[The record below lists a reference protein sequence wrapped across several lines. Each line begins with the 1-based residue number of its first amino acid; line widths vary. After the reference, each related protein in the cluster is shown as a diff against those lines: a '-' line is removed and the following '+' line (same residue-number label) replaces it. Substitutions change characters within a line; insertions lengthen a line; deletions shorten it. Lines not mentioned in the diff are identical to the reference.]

1 MVFAPKPLLGE
12 GCHSYVTV
20 MCIMTLLS
28 HENSCAVFFY
38 SLAELTYSHKVD
50 LLLLNFHF
58 KRNNIFEL
66 EIFINICSKTFTL
79 L

>member
-1 MVFAPKPLLGE
+1 MFFAPKPLLE
-12 GCHSYVTV
+12 GCHPYVIV

-28 HENSCAVFFY
+28 HENRCARFFY
-38 SLAELTYSHKVD
+38 SLAELTYSHKIY
-50 LLLLNFHF
+50 LSLLNFYF

-66 EIFINICSKTFTL
+66 ETFINICSKTFTL